1 MTLWAP
7 SRVTVRAEQVPPEP
21 PASGPV
27 TPPVSPQEE
36 LQSATLLEHL
46 GELRTRLIWSAAFLA
61 IGMGLAFW
69 VHQPLLGLLQA
80 PLNASEQFQAGEV
93 KLISTSLTGQ
103 FMAALNLSFWAGM
116 AIALPL
122 ILTQVW
128 AFIAPGLYAHE
139 RRWGVPFIVGA
150 GVAFAAGVTFG
161 YFFVLPAM
169 VRFFLDFLAGQ
180 VQAMPD
186 VAQYIG
192 MVVTFLVAFGLAFEL
207 PILAVLLTRIGLINH
222 HLLRSGWRIA
232 LVGILILAALITPT
246 PDPGTMLL
254 VAGPLYVLY
263 ELSILLSRVFQ
274 VRVPDDDEPVRI

>member
-1 MTLWAP
+1 MT
-7 SRVTVRAEQVPPEP
+7 QP
-21 PASGPV
+21 PAEPNAA
-27 TPPVSPQEE
+27 QQ
-36 LQSATLLEHL
+36 LQTATLLEHL
-46 GELRTRLIWSAAFLA
+46 GELRTRLIWSVAFLA
-61 IGMGLAFW
+61 VGMGVAFT
-69 VHQPLLGLLQA
+69 VHQPLLALLKA
-80 PLNASEQFQAGEV
+80 PLNASAQVQAGEV
-93 KLISTSLTGQ
+93 VLISTTLTGQ

-139 RRWGVPFIVGA
+139 RRWAVPFILGA
-150 GVAFAAGVTFG
+150 GVAFAAGVAFG
-161 YFFVLPAM
+161 YTFVLPAM
-169 VRFFLDFLAGQ
+169 IRFFLDFLAGQ

-192 MVVTFLVAFGLAFEL
+192 MVVTFLVAFGLSFEL

-222 HLLRSGWRIA
+222 HLLRRGWRVA

-263 ELSILLSRVFQ
+263 ELSIVLSRIFQ
-274 VRVPDDDEPVRI
+274 VKVPDDDEPVRL

>member
-1 MTLWAP
+1 
-7 SRVTVRAEQVPPEP
+7 
-21 PASGPV
+21 
-27 TPPVSPQEE
+27 
-36 LQSATLLEHL
+36 
-46 GELRTRLIWSAAFLA
+46 
-61 IGMGLAFW
+61 MGLAFW

-80 PLNASEQFQAGEV
+80 PLNASAQFQAGEV

-103 FMAALNLSFWAGM
+103 FMAALNLSFWTGL

-139 RRWGVPFIVGA
+139 RRWAVPFIVGA
-150 GVAFAAGVTFG
+150 GAAFAAGVTFG
-161 YFFVLPAM
+161 YLFVLPAM

-186 VAQYIG
+186 VSQYIG

-207 PILAVLLTRIGLINH
+207 PILAVVLTRIGLVNH
-222 HLLRSGWRIA
+222 QMLRSGWRFAI
-232 LVGILILAALITPT
+232 VGILILSALITPT

-254 VAGPLYVLY
+254 VAAPLYVLY
-263 ELSILLSRVFQ
+263 ELSIVLSRVFQ